1 MSTRFGQDFEV
12 EVQAEFEAGVWSV
25 LLFPLDFISFLK
37 ENRCLKVNIGLD
49 VIDGSICDSN
59 VILWAE
65 FLTKRPQD
73 D

>member
-1 MSTRFGQDFEV
+1 MDSF
-12 EVQAEFEAGVWSV
+12 SIV